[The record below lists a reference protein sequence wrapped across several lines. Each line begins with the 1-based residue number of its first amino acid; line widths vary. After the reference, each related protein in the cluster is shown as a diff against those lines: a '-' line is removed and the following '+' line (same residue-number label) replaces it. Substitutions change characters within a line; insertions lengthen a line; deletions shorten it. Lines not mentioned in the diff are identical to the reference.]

1 MDSRG
6 TIVSPHSWTLHQISQ
21 KAIRKKQI
29 PKSRKRKRKRRLKR
43 KRNCLQ
49 KKKKKE
55 KKKKNT
61 CKSKS
66 MIGLKPRRKL
76 PRVRW
81 MRTGSML

>member
-1 MDSRG
+1 MDSHG
-6 TIVSPHSWTLHQISQ
+6 TIVSPHSWTQHQISQ

-29 PKSRKRKRKRRLKR
+29 PKSLKRKRKRRLKR

-49 KKKKKE
+49 KEKKKK

-61 CKSKS
+61 CKSKN
-66 MIGLKPRRKL
+66 MVKPRRKR